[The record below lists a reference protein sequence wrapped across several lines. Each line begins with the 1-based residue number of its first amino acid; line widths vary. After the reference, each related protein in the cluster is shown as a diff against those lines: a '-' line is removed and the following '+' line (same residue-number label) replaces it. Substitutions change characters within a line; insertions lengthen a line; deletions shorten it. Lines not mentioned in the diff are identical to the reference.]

1 VSKRQRLYLHIGAP
15 KTGTTY
21 IQDLLWINK
30 DRLRAGGLYVPGQ
43 RQLDHFHFERDLR
56 DNVQPPNHPEE
67 RWEGRVGRMAAEM
80 LAEGAPTN
88 VISAERLCA
97 ATRPQVE
104 SALDQLADFD
114 VHVVYGVRD
123 LASLLTSEWQESV
136 KHGNRRQLHQ
146 WLDELESHNDHEW
159 FWQANDYARVFGNWD
174 LGDPS
179 RTHVVTFPRP
189 GSPSEEVWLRFAA
202 AIGWSGRVE
211 FSAGRPN
218 ESLGFLEASVV
229 ARIQERIPPGFQ
241 LVRRVHIMRAEVAGN
256 KLAQRED
263 RMPILI
269 PERHREWIT
278 RDTARRLDQLEQ
290 SGYDTI
296 GDLADLRDLDRRF
309 GDVSTDGHEAEMLD
323 AAVDAAAELVTLLAR
338 ERIRNDRLRRK
349 IREAEDTPG
358 RRISEMPRNAA
369 RRLPERWR
377 AAVRRW

>member
-1 VSKRQRLYLHIGAP
+1 
-15 KTGTTY
+15 
-21 IQDLLWINK
+21 
-30 DRLRAGGLYVPGQ
+30 
-43 RQLDHFHFERDLR
+43 
-56 DNVQPPNHPEE
+56 
-67 RWEGRVGRMAAEM
+67 
-80 LAEGAPTN
+80 
-88 VISAERLCA
+88 
-97 ATRPQVE
+97 
-104 SALDQLADFD
+104 
-114 VHVVYGVRD
+114 
-123 LASLLTSEWQESV
+123 
-136 KHGNRRQLHQ
+136 
-146 WLDELESHNDHEW
+146 
-159 FWQANDYARVFGNWD
+159 
-174 LGDPS
+174 
-179 RTHVVTFPRP
+179 
-189 GSPSEEVWLRFAA
+189 
-202 AIGWSGRVE
+202 
-211 FSAGRPN
+211 
-218 ESLGFLEASVV
+218 
-229 ARIQERIPPGFQ
+229 
-241 LVRRVHIMRAEVAGN
+241 MRAEVAGN